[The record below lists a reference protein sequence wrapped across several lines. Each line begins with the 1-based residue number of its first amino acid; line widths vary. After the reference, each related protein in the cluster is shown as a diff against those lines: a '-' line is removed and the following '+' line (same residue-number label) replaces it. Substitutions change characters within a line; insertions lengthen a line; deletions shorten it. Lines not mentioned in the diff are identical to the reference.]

1 MTQAQM
7 RMPRHGYRP
16 DGSKPYGPHGPM
28 APPPH
33 MKVNYIFDFLTYKC
47 YNTLFFSLAGNARS
61 TNVPRK

>member
-7 RMPRHGYRP
+7 RMPRHGFRP

-33 MKVNYIFDFLTYKC
+33 MKVNSIFVLIEYFVCLSLFTSM
-47 YNTLFFSLAGNARS
+47 YNVAKSSSQLI
-61 TNVPRK
+61 

>member
-33 MKVNYIFDFLTYKC
+33 MKVN
-47 YNTLFFSLAGNARS
+47 NFFSKLF
-61 TNVPRK
+61 